1 MSSPVLVS
9 PSAPHLR
16 CRCSAP
22 VRPRRTSFALSF
34 AHLLQLVFG
43 RAGGCRHIAPTLVA
57 PAALRTRA
65 RRAGA
70 AEDACLCCPDA
81 FYGGCLSRA
90 GSYVAETDRPCSR
103 EAIGSVCTKL
113 KAINVSIFARRSR
126 VLVPP
131 TPRPGEAGR
140 GRPKTIARLYRA
152 RRYSSTQRANLPAP
166 CHHPETRQ
174 PSRARAGR
182 RTAQAGQPSTSQA
195 ASQAAIEPTSC

>member
-9 PSAPHLR
+9 PTAPHLR

-57 PAALRTRA
+57 PAAPRTRA

-70 AEDACLCCPDA
+70 AEDACLSCPDA
-81 FYGGCLSRA
+81 FYGGFLSRA
-90 GSYVAETDRPCSR
+90 GSYVAGTDRPCSR

-113 KAINVSIFARRSR
+113 KAINVSIFARRSH

-131 TPRPGEAGR
+131 RPDLLLATWAIALPFFPAYELFMILQSQR
-140 GRPKTIARLYRA
+140 GCP
-152 RRYSSTQRANLPAP
+152 
-166 CHHPETRQ
+166 
-174 PSRARAGR
+174 GV
-182 RTAQAGQPSTSQA
+182 RTACHAL
-195 ASQAAIEPTSC
+195 